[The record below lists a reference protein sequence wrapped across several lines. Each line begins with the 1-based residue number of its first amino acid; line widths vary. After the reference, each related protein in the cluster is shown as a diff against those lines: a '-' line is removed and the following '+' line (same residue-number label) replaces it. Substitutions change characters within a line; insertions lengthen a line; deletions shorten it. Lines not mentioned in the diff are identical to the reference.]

1 MASLK
6 RSDTKQ
12 AKKSVGRKSPA
23 GKTPEDR
30 LMVRLAVP
38 NKGRIA
44 IPIMDLLEKSGL
56 HIPESGS
63 ERRLITKTLDPH
75 IEILFARPIDIPEYV
90 ANGAADLGITGHDMV
105 VERGSEVAELLD
117 LKIGKAT
124 LVLAVHDDSGV
135 QSVRDLRDAKIATEF
150 PVITRNFFAE
160 HDVAV
165 SIVRVGGACEVTPHL
180 GIADAIVDL
189 TSSGTTLRT
198 NRLKVISDVL
208 PTSTFVIANLE
219 SLRKKKEKIDEIVLA
234 LESVVRAKGQCY
246 LMMNVKRSCLAAV
259 KKVLPGLSGPTVMDV
274 ASTQDLVAVHAVV
287 SEERV
292 YALINALKRAG
303 AKDILVMGIQR
314 MIR

>member
-1 MASLK
+1 MI
-6 RSDTKQ
+6 
-12 AKKSVGRKSPA
+12 
-23 GKTPEDR
+23 
-30 LMVRLAVP
+30 RLAVP

-44 IPIMDLLEKSGL
+44 VPILDLLEKSGL
-56 HIPESGS
+56 HVPESGS

-75 IEILFARPIDIPEYV
+75 VEILFARPVDIPEYV
-90 ANGAADLGITGHDMV
+90 ATGAADLGITGHDMV
-105 VERGSEVAELLD
+105 VERGSDVSELLD

-124 LVLAVHDDSGV
+124 LVLAVQDDSRIRAI
-135 QSVRDLRDAKIATEF
+135 RDLRDAKIATEF
-150 PVITRNFFAE
+150 PAIARDFFSRN
-160 HDVAV
+160 DVPV
-165 SIVRVGGACEVTPHL
+165 SIVRVAGACEATPLL

-198 NRLKVISDVL
+198 NGLRVIADVL
-208 PTSTFVIANLE
+208 ETSTFLIANTASLE
-219 SLRKKKEKIDEIVLA
+219 EKREKIDEIMLA
-234 LESVVRAKGQCY
+234 LESVVRARGQCY
-246 LMMNVKRSCLAAV
+246 LMMNVRRSSLEAV

-292 YALINALKRAG
+292 YSLINALRRAG